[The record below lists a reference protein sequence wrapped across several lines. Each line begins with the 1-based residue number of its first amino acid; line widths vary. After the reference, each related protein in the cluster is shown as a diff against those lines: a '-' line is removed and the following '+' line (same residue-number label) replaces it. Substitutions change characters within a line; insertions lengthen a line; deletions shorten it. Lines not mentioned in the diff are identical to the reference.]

1 MALRDDNRFRKVY
14 PFIRRKPVAGG
25 NVVFESGKKEIAGTD
40 TTTITFSTNFSSA
53 PFVTATAFD
62 SASNN
67 GVNINTFIIS
77 VSTTQVIIGFSSAF
91 TGELHYHAIQAA

>member
-1 MALRDDNRFRKVY
+1 M
-14 PFIRRKPVAGG
+14 
-25 NVVFESGKKEIAGTD
+25 VFESGKKDIAGTD
-40 TTTITFSTNFSSA
+40 TTTITFSTAITSA

-67 GVNINTFIIS
+67 GANVNTFIVS
-77 VSTTQVIIGFSSAF
+77 VTSTQVVIGFSSAF